1 MAELEPGPVK
11 SSDVAALLGRTTN
24 ALAPARD
31 RLIKRALCYSPRLG
45 EIDFTVPL
53 FGDFMKR
60 WLPAPPPRPPA
71 RPR

>member
-1 MAELEPGPVK
+1 MAELGPVPVK
-11 SSDVAALLGRTTN
+11 SGDVARLLGRTTN

-31 RLIKRALCYSPRLG
+31 QLIKRALCYAPRFG

-60 WLPAPPPRPPA
+60 WLPAPTR
-71 RPR
+71 R